1 MSRAHE
7 ETKVPSSAS
16 IMLRRVFAAALLALL
31 PLDASIAADGYYKG
45 KSVTFIIGSAPGGG
59 YDIYSRLIA
68 SHLGQHLDGRPS
80 VVPQNMPGAGSIRA
94 ANYLYN
100 VARKDGTAIGML
112 DQAIYL
118 YQILGTPDLK
128 IDAVKFQWIGRILRN
143 NAVLF
148 ARREAQVQKITDVF
162 NKDLIVSA
170 SGTASR
176 LNWTVLKN
184 LLGMKFNLIQGYQ
197 GTGDSMLAVQRG
209 EVDALSIEWPILR
222 ITGQPLIREGK
233 INLLL
238 QTGLEKE
245 ADLTQIPRMIDLAR
259 NEEERKLL
267 ELFSLPSVIGRSV
280 VAPPGTP
287 PERVAELRRAFMATI
302 QDASFLADVRRT
314 GLLISPLPGEELQA
328 AVIKQGDFP
337 PALIAR
343 ARRAA
348 DMAGHPHPPP
358 TPPPNTPPPQ
368 KPGPGPFP
376 SLREGDGI
384 LFSKGGHGGTTS
396 HP

>member
-1 MSRAHE
+1 
-7 ETKVPSSAS
+7 
-16 IMLRRVFAAALLALL
+16 MLRRVFAAALLAVL
-31 PLDASIAADGYYKG
+31 PLDAAMAADGYYKN

-59 YDIYSRLIA
+59 YDTYSRLIA

-100 VARKDGTAIGML
+100 AARKDGTVIGML

-143 NAVLF
+143 SAVLF
-148 ARREAQVQKITDVF
+148 ARREARVQKIADAF
-162 NKDLIVSA
+162 DKELIVSA

-176 LNWTVLKN
+176 LNWAVLKN
-184 LLGMKFNLIQGYQ
+184 TLGMKFTLIQGYQ
-197 GTGDSMLAVQRG
+197 GTGDSMLALERG
-209 EVDALSIEWPILR
+209 EVDALSVEWPILR

-245 ADLTQIPRMIDLAR
+245 ADLQIPRMIDLAR
-259 NEEERKLL
+259 NEDERKLL
-267 ELFSLPSVIGRSV
+267 ELFSSPSVIGRSV

-287 PERVAELRRAFMATI
+287 PERVAELRSAFMATI
-302 QDASFLADVRRT
+302 QDESFLADVRRT
-314 GLLISPLPGEELQA
+314 GLLISPLPGMELQA
-328 AVIKQGDFP
+328 AVAKQGDFP

-348 DMAGHPHPPP
+348 DMAGH
-358 TPPPNTPPPQ
+358 
-368 KPGPGPFP
+368 
-376 SLREGDGI
+376 
-384 LFSKGGHGGTTS
+384 
-396 HP
+396 